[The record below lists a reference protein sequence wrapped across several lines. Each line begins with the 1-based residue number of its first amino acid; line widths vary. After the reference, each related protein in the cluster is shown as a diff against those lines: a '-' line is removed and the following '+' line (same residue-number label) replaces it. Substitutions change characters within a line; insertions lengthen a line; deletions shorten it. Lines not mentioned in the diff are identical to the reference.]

1 MSSNQ
6 RLFLF
11 LAVALAIAGIGFL
24 VGQGKEG
31 AGVPVVILLA
41 SIWTIYATQRWGKKS
56 VG

>member
-11 LAVALAIAGIGFL
+11 LVVALAIAGFGFL

-41 SIWTIYATQRWGKKS
+41 SIWTIYANQRWGKKS
-56 VG
+56 AG